1 MLKNFTPKICKL
13 QQQFPFFMSEKNKN
27 ILQEPDSGYEQ
38 GEINLLREALKRS
51 HKERFLM
58 LTQFY
63 KTQQTLQR
71 AKITHHNERDS
82 K

>member
-1 MLKNFTPKICKL
+1 
-13 QQQFPFFMSEKNKN
+13 MSEKNKN
-27 ILQEPDSGYEQ
+27 ILQEPDDSYEQ
-38 GEINLLREALKRS
+38 AEVNLLRDALKRS
-51 HKERFLM
+51 YKERFLM

-71 AKITHHNERDS
+71 AKITHRNFSDS

>member
-1 MLKNFTPKICKL
+1 
-13 QQQFPFFMSEKNKN
+13 MSEKNKN

-38 GEINLLREALKRS
+38 AEINLLRDALNRS

-58 LTQFY
+58 LTRFY
-63 KTQQTLQR
+63 KTQQTLNK
-71 AKITHHNERDS
+71 AKITHRKFPDS

>member
-1 MLKNFTPKICKL
+1 MLGKD
-13 QQQFPFFMSEKNKN
+13 KN
-27 ILQEPDSGYEQ
+27 ILQEPDSSYEQ
-38 GEINLLREALKRS
+38 AEINLLRDALKRS

-71 AKITHHNERDS
+71 AKITHRNFPDS